1 MNEIPTSAQSS
12 AILYADPLGRLQK
25 DRWHR
30 TSSSDV
36 ETSDSIAVPQSD
48 TLSDS
53 ATTSNILAT
62 FADAKETKVNGSS
75 DDVEEGETIATCSGI
90 LVNTPATTTSNI
102 DYMAR
107 FRQIALLAAPAASK
121 MIVGHAQTVAN
132 SVAVAAKS
140 AVDNVGARKTAI
152 KSRQE
157 ARVRSTFT
165 STFDILKVA
174 SFAYFYDYFF
184 WPIWLSF

>member
-36 ETSDSIAVPQSD
+36 ETSDNIAVPQSD

-165 STFDILKVA
+165 STFDSVFMIC
-174 SFAYFYDYFF
+174 FF
-184 WPIWLSF
+184 